1 MPTQLAASKIVL
13 KVRRKSIAALRR
25 AYFAHASEAAARY
38 HVSFDRIVQH
48 LWEARRRNPHLR
60 LRMATAIED
69 LVHAI
74 ACIDGVG
81 LAWADLSARF
91 ERPLIRRCRESQDE
105 ISATILVRRMFVD
118 LRKTSCG
125 HGSLLLP
132 SLRGYL
138 GDRPL
143 QHWLQDR
150 ISVIQTRAAL
160 EQVRRG
166 PRGSRPRTQSNSRA
180 PWWTS
185 EPAAPFL
192 SA

>member
-1 MPTQLAASKIVL
+1 MSTSLAGSMIVV
-13 KVRRKSIAALRR
+13 KRRRKGIAALRR
-25 AYFAHASEAAARY
+25 AYFAHAAESAARY
-38 HVSFDRIVQH
+38 HVSFDRIVKH
-48 LWEARRRNPHLR
+48 VWKARQRNPQYR
-60 LRMATAIED
+60 LRMTNAMDD
-69 LVHAI
+69 LVHTI

-81 LAWADLSARF
+81 LAWADLAARF
-91 ERPLIRRCRESQDE
+91 ERPLIRRCRESHDE

-118 LRKTSCG
+118 LRKANCG

-143 QHWLQDR
+143 QHWLQER
-150 ISVIQTRAAL
+150 LSVIQTRQAL
-160 EQVRRG
+160 EQVRRR
-166 PRGSRPRTQSNSRA
+166 PRGDGSNANSGKRA